1 MERKNTCFKQN
12 TLKPPRKETLMH
24 EEHAGDWPILVNF
37 LHHGI
42 TALAVTLL
50 AHAVATAAV
59 MLAGSPVGPV
69 VHALARALGGGF
81 ATSAVGVLRGG
92 AVMGARLQLIG
103 IAHGF
108 VTIIAAIHNSEGL
121 VVGVHLAFEPPSEKQ
136 YDHAPF
142 SGWKTRF
149 GS

>member
-1 MERKNTCFKQN
+1 MSTHTPQNASQLRIITPSGSKWNGKNACFKQN

-24 EEHAGDWPILVNF
+24 EEHAGDRPILVNF

-69 VHALARALGGGF
+69 VHALARALGGGL
-81 ATSAVGVLRGG
+81 ATSAVGGTSRRCCDGRK
-92 AVMGARLQLIG
+92 ASTDRNSTWIC
-103 IAHGF
+103 H
-108 VTIIAAIHNSEGL
+108 HNCRHPQFRRSCSRCTP
-121 VVGVHLAFEPPSEKQ
+121 GV
-136 YDHAPF
+136 
-142 SGWKTRF
+142 
-149 GS
+149 